1 MFDIEIHAKR
11 KKLPLNGKWPRTQL
25 KVAVPPSLSVFAR
38 DEQSYNMLT
47 KDSCATCD
55 IRLQDAAVSIN
66 QNTTQLTS
74 INVKY
79 KSA

>member
-1 MFDIEIHAKR
+1 MDYIS
-11 KKLPLNGKWPRTQL
+11 NCKWRRL
-25 KVAVPPSLSVFAR
+25 LIRVR
-38 DEQSYNMLT
+38 CEQSFMMT
-47 KDSCATCD
+47 KDSNATCD

-66 QNTTQLTS
+66 PNTTQLTS